1 MLKVKKIL
9 SLFSSNKKNLCVWL
23 YVNLFIFLRF
33 EIFR

>member
-9 SLFSSNKKNLCVWL
+9 SLFSSNIKNLCVWF
-23 YVNLFIFLRF
+23 VNLFIFLRC